1 MIEAG
6 VSLSSPR
13 TCSGVHGPA
22 NAAIVPCAEPW
33 TPEQVRGDDEGAGPV
48 VEPSQAGFTLLE
60 LMISLG
66 LFALI
71 AVAGLTLVDSVIG
84 VDGRTEAR
92 LDRVADL
99 QRAMV
104 VISSD
109 LDQIA
114 PGPLAGDAAG
124 VRFARAA
131 PGFGGPAVPV
141 AYRVVGGRLERI
153 VGGRPQQVLD
163 QVTGARWRYFDG
175 GWLPAWPPA
184 PDRSGEWPRAV
195 VVELQLGGTGGGV
208 LRRIVTLPVPAQPS

>member
-1 MIEAG
+1 MTIPP
-6 VSLSSPR
+6 PR
-13 TCSGVHGPA
+13 ES
-22 NAAIVPCAEPW
+22 
-33 TPEQVRGDDEGAGPV
+33 
-48 VEPSQAGFTLLE
+48 GFTLLE

-71 AVAGLTLVDSVIG
+71 AVAGLALVDSVIG

-104 VISSD
+104 VIASD

-124 VRFARAA
+124 LRFARAA
-131 PGFGGPAVPV
+131 PGFGGPPVAV
-141 AYRVVGGRLERI
+141 AYRVADGRLERS
-153 VGGRPQQVLD
+153 VGGRRQLVLD
-163 QVTGARWRYFDG
+163 RVAGAQWRYFDG

-184 PDRSGEWPRAV
+184 PDRADTWPRAV
-195 VVELQLGGTGGGV
+195 VVELQVGGPGGGM
-208 LRRIVTLPVPAQPS
+208 LRRIVTLPSPARAS